1 MRHIDEVRSE
11 ELKNR
16 LQTFSVR
23 VTPLPGIAR
32 ADALDSLVRQMID
45 SLHRIEFVRRLGQRP
60 IDPRRKDPHNALFD
74 PVRAAWLYHNEGDSD
89 EAAWLTFLST
99 HFGFHKRVG
108 WELTRRVYGAL
119 GSGPIWTWTRTSSNL
134 PEFRQWYVDN
144 AAGLAGVPFGNHRK
158 YESIRPD
165 AENNLADTISSYVAW
180 VGLNRGFRL
189 LVADAAAN
197 SSNAPKAVF
206 HRLYRDCPIVQFGRT
221 AKFDFLTMI
230 GKLGIADIEPPYPYL
245 VGASGPVVGAKLLL
259 TDDPKALI
267 SNRDL
272 TDAVVQIGEAL
283 GVGMQVMEDSLCNW
297 QKSQYAYLPFRG

>member
-1 MRHIDEVRSE
+1 MRHVDEVRSA

-16 LQTFSVR
+16 LQTFSAR

-60 IDPRRKDPHNALFD
+60 IDPRRKDPSNALFD
-74 PVRAAWLYHNEGDSD
+74 PVRAAWLYHDEGDSD

-119 GSGPIWTWTRTSSNL
+119 GRGPTWTWARTSSNL
-134 PEFRQWYVDN
+134 PDFRQWYVEN

-158 YESIRPD
+158 YESTRPD
-165 AENNLADTISSYVAW
+165 AENNLADTISSYATW

-189 LVADAAAN
+189 MVADTAAP
-197 SSNAPKAVF
+197 SGDAPKVLF
-206 HRLYRDCPIVQFGRT
+206 HRLYKDCPIVQFGRT

-230 GKLGIADIEPPYPYL
+230 GKLGVADIEPPYPYL

-259 TDDPKALI
+259 TDDPKARI

-272 TDAVVQIGEAL
+272 TDAIVQIGEAL

-297 QKSQYAYLPFRG
+297 QKSQYDYRPFRG